1 MVCLI
6 RKEKIKLEFVV
17 LSRKR

>member
-6 RKEKIKLEFVV
+6 KKGKIKLEFVV